1 MYAPARK
8 HLALV
13 FGLLFAG
20 SPLIA
25 SADNEGDTRTVNC
38 AAGGS
43 IQDAL
48 AKKKLDRPLTVT
60 IRGACTENVTLTQDD
75 ITLQGDGGS
84 ITGSVTVDGARRAV
98 VAGLGIS
105 NPTGNGVTI
114 TNGASVT
121 LRDNRIDDSSGYG
134 VFVRHASFAV
144 VNDNT
149 MLRNGIVN
157 NSDVDAS
164 GIGVAQGSM
173 VRAAR
178 NEIADNANTGIE
190 VFDNSTYRS
199 EGDRV
204 AMRASAPGRSAV
216 DTFRAGVVDLRGA
229 TVSGHVFVNQQAQF
243 QSRNLEG
250 LVTTLSNGNI
260 GVSGLSY
267 FRLRAGVVR
276 AASTLGC
283 NSAPGSFAVCVCDGF
298 PGSVCPVAVP

>member
-13 FGLLFAG
+13 FGFLFAG
-20 SPLIA
+20 APVIA
-25 SADNEGDTRTVNC
+25 FADNDGDTRTVNC
-38 AAGGS
+38 ASGGS

-48 AKKKLDRPLTVT
+48 AKKKLDRPLTVV
-60 IRGACTENVTLTQDD
+60 IRGACTEPVTITQDD
-75 ITLQGDGGS
+75 VTLQGETGSS
-84 ITGSVTVDGARRAV
+84 ITGPVTVDGARRAV
-98 VAGLGIS
+98 IADLGIS

-114 TNGASVT
+114 TNGAAAT
-121 LRDNRIDDSSGYG
+121 LRNNHIDDSSGYG
-134 VFVRHASFAV
+134 VFVRHASFAL

-190 VFDNSTYRS
+190 VFDNSTYRG
-199 EGDRV
+199 EGDTI

-216 DTFRAGVVDLRGA
+216 DTFRAGLVDLRGV
-229 TVSGHVFVNQQAQF
+229 TVTGHVFVNQQSQF
-243 QSRNLEG
+243 QARNLAEPTK
-250 LVTTLSNGNI
+250 LRNGNI
-260 GVSGLSY
+260 GVSGLSF

-276 AASTLGC
+276 EASTLSCG
-283 NSAPGSFAVCVCDGF
+283 ASFSICQCDGL
-298 PGSVCPVAVP
+298 PGNVCPVVVP

>member
-13 FGLLFAG
+13 FGLLFAA

-25 SADNEGDTRTVNC
+25 SADNEGDSRTVNC

-75 ITLQGDGGS
+75 ITLLGDAGS

-105 NPTGNGVTI
+105 NPTGNGVTV

-121 LRDNRIDDSSGYG
+121 LRDNHIDDSSGYG

-216 DTFRAGVVDLRGA
+216 DTYRAGLVDLRGA

-250 LVTTLSNGNI
+250 QVTTLSNGNI
-260 GVSGLSY
+260 AVSGLSF
-267 FRLRAGVVR
+267 FRLRAGVAR

>member
-1 MYAPARK
+1 MKRST
-8 HLALV
+8 LV
-13 FGLLFAG
+13 VSL
-20 SPLIA
+20 LIA
-25 SADNEGDTRTVNC
+25 CSPAVALADADSRTVDC
-38 AAGGS
+38 AQGES
-43 IQDAL
+43 IADAL
-48 AKKKLDRPLTVT
+48 QKKKFDRPLTVT
-60 IRGACTENVTLTQDD
+60 IRGACTENVAFTQDD

-114 TNGASVT
+114 TNGASAT
-121 LRDNRIDDSSGYG
+121 LRDNHIDDSSGYG

-157 NSDVDAS
+157 NTDVDAS
-164 GIGVAQGSM
+164 GIAVAQGSM

-178 NEIADNANTGIE
+178 NTIGDNANSGVE

-199 EGDRV
+199 EGDTIT
-204 AMRASAPGRSAV
+204 MRASAPGRSAV
-216 DTFRAGVVDLRGA
+216 DTYRAGLVDLRGA
-229 TVSGHVFVNQQAQF
+229 TVTGHVFVNQQAQF

-250 LVTTLSNGNI
+250 QVTTLSNGNI
-260 GVSGLSY
+260 SVSGLAF

-298 PGSVCPVAVP
+298 AGSVCPVAVP